1 MKKGLLIFIGIG
13 IVAQFGVIASILIK
27 RELTLRRG
35 EVYRFATAP
44 VDPFD
49 AFRGR
54 YVALRF
60 GVEQEPVYFPEHINA
75 GKTCYARLGTHT
87 NGFAKIE
94 AVISKKTNEPGL
106 LKVRAERGWRSGNAI
121 MRVKLPFDRYYMPE
135 KLAPEAELVYNE
147 AARRGNEQSAAA
159 VVRVWRGNA
168 VIEDLEIDG
177 MPVLEYLKKNQ
188 AK

>member
-1 MKKGLLIFIGIG
+1 MKKGLLIFIVVGI
-13 IVAQFGVIASILIK
+13 IAQFGVVASILVK

-35 EVYRFATAP
+35 GVYRFATAP

-60 GVEQEPVYFPEHINA
+60 DVEQHELTFPETVKP
-75 GKTCYARLGTHT
+75 GKVCYALLETDS
-87 NGFAKIE
+87 NGFAEVK
-94 AVISKKTNEPGL
+94 AVFAKTPGNDL
-106 LKVRAERGWRSGNAI
+106 PVLKARAGYGWRSENRI
-121 MRVKLPFDRYYMPE
+121 KLPFDRFYMPE
-135 KLAPEAELVYNE
+135 KLAPEAEDAYR
-147 AARRGNEQSAAA
+147 AANRGSNPQSAAA

-177 MPVLEYLKKNQ
+177 VPVLEYLKQNQ